1 MNWITTALLSA
12 TMQTGVSIIDSHL
25 LSRRM
30 LGLRTFMLAMS
41 VIQVFFSLVLYLIEP
56 WQTDVPAAAFG
67 WVALA
72 TVAGTSGA
80 LLVLFVLQKEEVSR
94 VVPITHISPVF
105 VAIIATVFLD
115 ERLEWLHWLAILIVV
130 AGAIVITL
138 ERTAPGTAVS
148 LKKPFILLFLAS
160 LLGALGSIFTK
171 QALEYL
177 SFWNMYSMS
186 ILGTAIIMLSVSL
199 RPGTLR
205 RWRDMDRRGST
216 LALVTGN
223 EIVAL
228 SASVLYVRAVSL
240 GPVSLVATIMGTRP
254 VLVAV
259 FSMLLSLVL
268 PGFLMELPGRRTM
281 VLRLAAILLIVGGL
295 SIISLS

>member
-1 MNWITTALLSA
+1 MDWISTALVSA
-12 TMQTGVSIIDSHL
+12 TMQAGVSIVDSHL

-30 LGLRTFMLAMS
+30 LKLRTFMLAMS
-41 VIQVFFSLVLYLIEP
+41 VIQVFFSLALYLISP
-56 WQTDVPAAAFG
+56 WNTNVPAAAFG
-67 WVALA
+67 WVAAA

-80 LLVLFVLQKEEVSR
+80 LLVLFVLQKEEVSK
-94 VVPITHISPVF
+94 VVPITHVSPVF

-115 ERLEWLHWLAILIVV
+115 EQLEWAKWLAIFIVV
-130 AGAIVITL
+130 AGAMIITF
-138 ERTAPGTAVS
+138 ERSGAGKVVS
-148 LKKPFILLFLAS
+148 LKKPFLLLFLAS

-199 RPGTLR
+199 RPHILR
-205 RWRDMDRRGST
+205 RWRYMDRRSST
-216 LALVTGN
+216 LALVAGN
-223 EIVAL
+223 EIAAL

-254 VLVAV
+254 VLVAL
-259 FSMLLSLVL
+259 FSILLSLVL
-268 PGFLMELPGRRTM
+268 PGFLMVLPDKRTM
-281 VLRLAAILLIVGGL
+281 LLRLTAILLIVGGL